1 MILLDEK
8 SYENI
13 LVYNILYKTLI
24 GAKPLRIRCDKSN
37 GFIKAY
43 DTTRYLVLFGAKTY
57 NRSRYLK
64 SQKKV
69 VLHMLFLII
78 MQESKIKT
86 LGKALILHNAILL
99 IKLVFK
105 KNENHYYYKLW
116 YKLYMLYSIMIEV
129 TFLEVLM
136 LRK

>member
-1 MILLDEK
+1 
-8 SYENI
+8 
-13 LVYNILYKTLI
+13 
-24 GAKPLRIRCDKSN
+24 
-37 GFIKAY
+37 
-43 DTTRYLVLFGAKTY
+43 
-57 NRSRYLK
+57 
-64 SQKKV
+64 
-69 VLHMLFLII
+69 

-116 YKLYMLYSIMIEV
+116 YKLYMLYSIMIEL